1 MHCIAFQCKQHYLP
15 GQPVVQ
21 LSAVCEQDAHGAVQR
36 ACITGQSDRLAS
48 LLTAGH
54 SLDVI
59 ARVLAVALID
69 FTQPWSLKP
78 VHIAKPWGQEIWYTG
93 IEVRGVSQVV
103 TASGT
108 TPLDWAIALDVSR
121 SLGTHRQPT
130 LLKILDPLPDDV
142 FGDLYFEL
150 HERKREVYVVTHV
163 NQEAWPDEVGAI
175 RYGFSPTR
183 RAQFDDEAA
192 FMAAYRHAVH
202 QYHAVRR
209 TLDQALDALRRRDG
223 VDLQEPVSAAQ
234 TQRWLTELSQETRS
248 QEATLRA
255 QMDNFTALRPLRVGD
270 VVAVPLRTPHALQH
284 GVRTVEFQTPEYE
297 RKILSFAQKVLTQDH
312 WDTEEALALACIQT
326 PTDQPFP
333 LLHDAEGVRV
343 EQIVT
348 FDDFIVQRVHLA
360 PGAQCRV
367 GMSGQQHAVCMTVTG
382 TVQVGGLL
390 RREEEAALVPAA
402 MQGIDLSN
410 ETGCPAVCLVSLPQN
425 TV

>member
-1 MHCIAFQCKQHYLP
+1 M
-15 GQPVVQ
+15 
-21 LSAVCEQDAHGAVQR
+21 
-36 ACITGQSDRLAS
+36 
-48 LLTAGH
+48 
-54 SLDVI
+54 
-59 ARVLAVALID
+59 
-69 FTQPWSLKP
+69 
-78 VHIAKPWGQEIWYTG
+78 
-93 IEVRGVSQVV
+93 
-103 TASGT
+103 
-108 TPLDWAIALDVSR
+108 
-121 SLGTHRQPT
+121 
-130 LLKILDPLPDDV
+130 
-142 FGDLYFEL
+142 YFEL

-163 NQEAWPDEVGAI
+163 NQEAWPDGVGAI

-209 TLDQALDALRRRDG
+209 TLDQALDTLRRRDG